1 MLLVTLRGK
10 HHELHQTHHVSHLL
24 CERIRCPHCHH
35 GPNHLLHTMNIGAAI
50 ISFVVYLLI
59 TFQSEGS
66 SSQRI
71 VAQTILA
78 EARGDG
84 KGGMYAVAACIKVRA
99 QKRKLSFKQVCLQ
112 PKQFSCW
119 NVGDPNRKK
128 MDFLLT
134 LPQAEYALYLARNMD
149 KVDTDLIG
157 DADHYLTVK
166 LWKTGRVKWARGKH
180 PVALIGCHAF
190 FKL

>member
-1 MLLVTLRGK
+1 
-10 HHELHQTHHVSHLL
+10 
-24 CERIRCPHCHH
+24 
-35 GPNHLLHTMNIGAAI
+35 MNLFTAI
-50 ISFVVYLLI
+50 ISVAVYLLV

-66 SSQRI
+66 SEQRI

-134 LPQAEYALYLARNMD
+134 LPQAEYALYLARNMH

-157 DADHYLTVK
+157 NADHYLTVR
-166 LWKTGRVKWARGKH
+166 LWKTGRVKWARGKK
-180 PVALIGCHAF
+180 PVALIGSHAF

>member
-1 MLLVTLRGK
+1 
-10 HHELHQTHHVSHLL
+10 
-24 CERIRCPHCHH
+24 
-35 GPNHLLHTMNIGAAI
+35 MNIGTAI
-50 ISFVVYLLI
+50 ISFVVYLLV
-59 TFQSEGS
+59 TFQSDGS

-128 MDFLLT
+128 MDHLLT
-134 LPQAEYALYLARNMD
+134 LPQAGYALYLARNMD
-149 KVDTDLIG
+149 RVDTDLIG
-157 DADHYLTVK
+157 DADHYLTVR
-166 LWKTGRVKWARGKH
+166 LWKTGKVKWARGKH
-180 PVALIGCHAF
+180 PVALIGSHAF

>member
-1 MLLVTLRGK
+1 MSLVTLKG
-10 HHELHQTHHVSHLL
+10 S
-24 CERIRCPHCHH
+24 
-35 GPNHLLHTMNIGAAI
+35 NTMNFL
-50 ISFVVYLLI
+50 SLI
-59 TFQSEGS
+59 TVALLFLFSVIQSDGS

-128 MDFLLT
+128 MDYLLT

-157 DADHYLTVK
+157 DADHYLTVR
-166 LWKTGRVKWARGKH
+166 LWKTGKVKWARGRH
-180 PVALIGCHAF
+180 PVALVGSHAF